1 VLSGGIQNEIQDMMT
16 MRTDGM
22 GMTMSIMTWRV
33 CSLVGSR
40 RDPGHDDD
48 EDGGMDG
55 DDNVYNDLAGV
66 LSGGIQK
73 EIQDM
78 MTMRREG

>member
-1 VLSGGIQNEIQDMMT
+1 MT
-16 MRTDGM
+16 
-22 GMTMSIMTWRV
+22 
-33 CSLVGSR
+33 
-40 RDPGHDDD
+40 
-48 EDGGMDG
+48 

-78 MTMRREG
+78 MTMRTEGMGMPMSIMTWLACSLVGSRRRSRT